1 MQLMPAI
8 QILLTLL
15 FLNVLETTATA
26 DQPLCSI
33 TGNDGTEMVLIPS
46 GEFQMGSSADEIK
59 QIWTKIKEIRAR
71 ISRERYEQAKAHGM
85 EFPMPAMSLRPYN
98 DAFDDEIPRHTV
110 YLDAYYIDKY
120 EVTNAQYRKFVEA
133 TGHREPK
140 YWNEP
145 ERNQPNQ
152 PVVGVSWHDAMAY
165 AVWAGKRL
173 PTEAEWEYAARG
185 GLVGKRYPWGDQAPD
200 ETKMQ
205 RRGDYAA
212 PVGSYAPNGY
222 GLFDMVGSVLEWC
235 LDEYQANAY
244 QPNFRSIRSKN
255 NPFVGGDVESVV
267 RNYKGVETERVWRGG
282 TWDGVFYHLRVADRN
297 GEEPAAMTFLI
308 GFRCAKPATP

>member
-1 MQLMPAI
+1 MKLMPFV
-8 QILLTLL
+8 QILLMLL
-15 FLNVLETTATA
+15 LNICWAA
-26 DQPLCSI
+26 ASDDQLSCTI
-33 TGNDGTEMVLIPS
+33 TGNDGAQMVLIPS
-46 GEFQMGSSADEIK
+46 GEFQMGSSADEVK

-71 ISRERYEQAKAHGM
+71 IKRERYERAKAHGM
-85 EFPMPAMSLRPYN
+85 EFPMPAMSLRLYN
-98 DAFDDEIPRHTV
+98 AAFDDEIPRHTV
-110 YLDAYYIDKY
+110 YLDAFYIDTY
-120 EVTNAQYRKFVEA
+120 EVTNAQYRKFLEE

-212 PVGSYAPNGY
+212 PVGGYAPNGY
-222 GLFDMVGSVLEWC
+222 GLFDMAGSVLEWC

-244 QPNFRSIRSKN
+244 QSNFRPIRSKN
-255 NPFVGGDVESVV
+255 NPFVGGDVELVV
-267 RNYKGVETERVWRGG
+267 RNHKSVQTERVWRGG
-282 TWDGVFYHLRVADRN
+282 TWDHMFWHLRVANRN
-297 GEEPAAMTFLI
+297 AEEPTAMTFLI
-308 GFRCAKPATP
+308 GFRCARSAIP

>member
-46 GEFQMGSSADEIK
+46 GEFQMGSPVDEIK
-59 QIWTKIKEIRAR
+59 QIWKEIKEIRAR
-71 ISRERYEQAKAHGM
+71 ISHERSERAKAHGM
-85 EFPMPAMSLRPYN
+85 EFPMPAMSLGPYN
-98 DAFDDEIPRHTV
+98 DAFDDEIPRHRV
-110 YLDAYYIDKY
+110 YLDAFYIDKY
-120 EVTNAQYRKFVEA
+120 EVTNAQYRKFIEA

-212 PVGSYAPNGY
+212 PVGSYAPNGC

-255 NPFVGGDVESVV
+255 NPFVGGDAESMVK
-267 RNYKGVETERVWRGG
+267 NYKGVETERVWRGG

-308 GFRCAKPATP
+308 GFRCAKLATP

>member
-8 QILLTLL
+8 QILITLL
-15 FLNVLETTATA
+15 FLNVLEATATA
-26 DQPLCSI
+26 DQPLCTI
-33 TGNDGTEMVLIPS
+33 TGNDSAEMVLIPS

-59 QIWTKIKEIRAR
+59 QIWTKIREIRAR

-85 EFPMPAMSLRPYN
+85 EFPMPAMSLGPYN
-98 DAFDDEIPRHTV
+98 DAFDDEIPRHRV
-110 YLDAYYIDKY
+110 YLDAFYIDKY
-120 EVTNAQYRKFVEA
+120 EVTNAQYRKFIEA

-140 YWNEP
+140 YWNEL

-185 GLVGKRYPWGDQAPD
+185 GLVGKRFPWGNQAPD

-205 RRGDYAA
+205 RQGDYAV
-212 PVGSYAPNGY
+212 PVGNYAPNGY
-222 GLFDMVGSVLEWC
+222 GLFDMAGSVLEWC

-244 QPNFRSIRSKN
+244 QPNFRPIRSKN

-282 TWDGVFYHLRVADRN
+282 TWDGVFYQLRVADRN

-308 GFRCAKPATP
+308 SFRCAKPATP